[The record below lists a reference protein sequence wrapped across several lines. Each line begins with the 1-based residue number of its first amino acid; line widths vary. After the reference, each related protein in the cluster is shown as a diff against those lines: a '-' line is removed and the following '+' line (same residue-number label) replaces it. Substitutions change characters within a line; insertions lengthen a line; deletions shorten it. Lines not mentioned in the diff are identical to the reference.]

1 MIALSS
7 RRRPEADSRF
17 LVERAISSQPLPAWP
32 FVALVT
38 WYPVWFLTGFAGFA
52 WVAFCIPMLFSLMR
66 RSPPLVPRYSWLWLI
81 FLAAVIGSVFSID
94 GVPRLSGW
102 VLRSMYYFFVAVF
115 CVYLLNGGNTL
126 TTAKIIRSFTWLWIF
141 TIAGGYLAFVLA
153 GVSYRSPL
161 GYLMPAPLLENDLIF
176 TMVTPSFADVQDIVG
191 FPVPRPKA
199 PFPYTNSWG
208 SMTALLTPFSLMALR
223 DTRVGFSPRLL
234 RVLLAASVVPIVI
247 SLNRGLWLSLGLGL
261 IYAAIR
267 FGLGGEGRMLK
278 GLLWGALILA
288 AVLVFTPLG
297 DLIAERLDNGH
308 SDKDRFELATDAI
321 SGTLER
327 PVLGW
332 GAPRPNDRNLPSV
345 GTHGQL
351 WFIMFSHGFVGV
363 FGYVG
368 FLVAQFFQTIR
379 QRSATG
385 MWAHIVILIGMSQML
400 YYLQVPHQMFTI
412 MAAIVLAIRLQWDE
426 PDAPRWA

>member
-1 MIALSS
+1 MTALGS
-7 RRRPEADSRF
+7 RRRPEADARYR
-17 LVERAISSQPLPAWP
+17 VERAIAQQPLPTWP
-32 FVALVT
+32 FVGLIT
-38 WYPVWFLTGFAGFA
+38 WYPLWFLTGFAGFA
-52 WVAFCIPMLFSLMR
+52 WVFFTVPMLFSLMR
-66 RSPPLVPRYSWLWLI
+66 RSAPLVPRYSWLWLI
-81 FLAAVIGSVFSID
+81 FLAAVFGSVFSID
-94 GVPRLSGW
+94 EIPRLSGW
-102 VLRSMYYFFVAVF
+102 FLRALYYVGAGVFV
-115 CVYLLNGGNTL
+115 VYLLNGGSSL
-126 TTAKIIRSFTWLWIF
+126 TTAKIIRSFTWLWIV
-141 TIAGGYLAFVLA
+141 AVGGGFLAFVV
-153 GVSYRSPL
+153 GSFSYRAPV
-161 GYLMPAPLLENDLIF
+161 GYFIPGALLENDLIY

-208 SMTALLTPFSLMALR
+208 SMMALLTPFALMSLRESNA
-223 DTRVGFSPRLL
+223 GFSPRTL
-234 RVLLAASVVPIVI
+234 RLILAASVVPMVV
-247 SLNRGLWLSLGLGL
+247 SLNRGLWLSLGIGL

-278 GLLWGALILA
+278 GLLWGAMALA

-297 DLIAERLDNGH
+297 DLISQRLSTGH
-308 SDKDRFELATDAI
+308 SNADRFELATDAI
-321 SGTLER
+321 VGTLER

-351 WFIMFSHGFVGV
+351 WFIMFSHGFVGAIS
-363 FGYVG
+363 YVG
-368 FLVAQFFQTIR
+368 FLVAQFFQTMR

-412 MAAIVLAIRLQWDE
+412 MAAIALAIRFQWDE
-426 PDAPRWA
+426 PDAPRYT